1 MENRTE
7 VWDGDLVL
15 DLFLQKLALL
25 AGVLYHYA
33 ELGVTVDKIVLIAS
47 CPMLDCDVSQLQRL
61 VEHALDCDVSHRQR
75 LVEHALSPVDEFL
88 PVLSRSLAPL
98 RHLVGEAQLVVEQC
112 AQRAVVSAVT
122 QEVQLRMLVLSTQ
135 NFNRCRC
142 SG

>member
-1 MENRTE
+1 
-7 VWDGDLVL
+7 
-15 DLFLQKLALL
+15 
-25 AGVLYHYA
+25 
-33 ELGVTVDKIVLIAS
+33 
-47 CPMLDCDVSQLQRL
+47 MLDCDVSQLQRL
-61 VEHALDCDVSHRQR
+61 VEHALDCDVSQRQRLVEHDCDISQLQR

-88 PVLSRSLAPL
+88 SVLSRSLAPL